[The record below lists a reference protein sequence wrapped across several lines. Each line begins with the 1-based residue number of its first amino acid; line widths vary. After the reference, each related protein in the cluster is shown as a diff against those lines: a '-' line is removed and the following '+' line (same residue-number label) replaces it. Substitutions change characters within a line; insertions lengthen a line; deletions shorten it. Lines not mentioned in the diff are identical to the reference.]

1 MKIANTAGLAVCLAL
16 GGCGTFYVD
25 DTLKEVTGADKVAV
39 AQPQP
44 VQMLFEFQT
53 KGVRNGSATDYVKK
67 DLKEKR
73 QVTKQT
79 LYDGSKKL
87 KHKIPKGKRV

>member
-1 MKIANTAGLAVCLAL
+1 MTKREEESIEQLANEA
-16 GGCGTFYVD
+16 
-25 DTLKEVTGADKVAV
+25 EVLLD
-39 AQPQP
+39 
-44 VQMLFEFQT
+44 
-53 KGVRNGSATDYVKK
+53 SDYVKK

-73 QVTKQT
+73 SIAKQT